1 MLNRLK
7 TVFVRTYEAL
17 RGYYELDGP
26 MLAAS
31 LSYFFLFG
39 IIPITFIALAAGGF
53 IWGRNPEMEQT
64 FIEQVQR
71 LLPPMTQEQV
81 LPTIIRLAKNWQIL
95 GAIAIVGFFFT
106 AVNLFNVIERG
117 LSVMLE
123 IRQRRRFWRAGTIYV
138 FFTLGV
144 FLFFTAAAVLYI
156 GFSSLRLLPFE
167 GIVRPFVGALKEIFS
182 FIVYFVAFLLIYTL
196 LPYKKPKVTS
206 TASVS
211 AVVAIAW
218 LVAQRIY
225 GIILTVVST
234 RTKIYGAL
242 TGSVLSLIWIYIL
255 MTMLLM
261 GARLIHEFERPP
273 VPVSG
278 EDATE

>member
-1 MLNRLK
+1 MYRALK
-7 TVFVRTYEAL
+7 
-17 RGYYELDGP
+17 GYYELDGP

-31 LSYFFLFG
+31 LAYFFLFG

-53 IWGRNPEMEQT
+53 IWGKNPALEQS
-64 FIEQVQR
+64 FIDQVQR
-71 LLPPMTQEQV
+71 VLPPLAQEQV
-81 LPTIIRLAKNWQIL
+81 LPTLVRFAKNWEIL

-123 IRQRRRFWRAGTIYV
+123 IRERRRFWKAGAVYV

-144 FLFFTAAAVLYI
+144 FLFFTAAAILYI

-167 GIVRPFVGALKEIFS
+167 GVIQPFVGVLKEIFS
-182 FIVYFVAFLLIYTL
+182 FIIFFVAFLLIYTL
-196 LPYKKPKVTS
+196 LPHKKPRIQS

-211 AVVAIAW
+211 VIVSIAW

-225 GIILTVVST
+225 GIILTLAST

-242 TGSVLSLIWIYIL
+242 TGSILSLIWIYIL

-261 GARLIHEFERPP
+261 GARLIHELEQPKEGRER
-273 VPVSG
+273 
-278 EDATE
+278 T

>member
-1 MLNRLK
+1 MSSKRN
-7 TVFVRTYEAL
+7 VFHRIYEAL
-17 RGYYELDGP
+17 KGYYQLDGP

-39 IIPITFIALAAGGF
+39 IIPLTFIALAAGGF
-53 IWGRNPEMEQT
+53 IWGKNPALEQS
-64 FIEQVQR
+64 FIGQVQR
-71 LLPPMTQEQV
+71 ILPPLAQEQV
-81 LPTIIRLAKNWQIL
+81 LPTLVRFAKNWEIL
-95 GAIAIVGFFFT
+95 GAIAIAGFFFT

-123 IRQRRRFWRAGTIYV
+123 IKQRRRFWKSSAVYV

-144 FLFFTAAAVLYI
+144 FLFFAAAAILYI
-156 GFSSLRLLPFE
+156 GFSSLKLLPFE
-167 GIVRPFVGALKEIFS
+167 GIIKPFVGALKEIFS
-182 FIVYFVAFLLIYTL
+182 FIIYFVAFLLIYTL
-196 LPYKKPKVTS
+196 LPYKKPRIS
-206 TASVS
+206 CTASV
-211 AVVAIAW
+211 AAIISVAW

-225 GIILTVVST
+225 GVILTLAST

-242 TGSVLSLIWIYIL
+242 TGSILSLVWIYIL

-273 VPVSG
+273 ELVSD
-278 EDATE
+278 EDATD

>member
-1 MLNRLK
+1 MLNRLRN
-7 TVFVRTYEAL
+7 VFERTYEAL
-17 RGYYELDGP
+17 KGYYELDGP

-53 IWGRNPEMEQT
+53 IWGRNPELEQT

-81 LPTIIRLAKNWQIL
+81 LPTLIRFAKNWQIL

-123 IRQRRRFWRAGTIYV
+123 IKQRRRYWKAGMIYV

-144 FLFFTAAAVLYI
+144 FLFFAAAAILYI
-156 GFSSLRLLPFE
+156 GFSSIKLLPFE
-167 GIVRPFVGALKEIFS
+167 GIVKPFVGILKEVFS
-182 FIVYFVAFLLIYTL
+182 FIIYFVAFLLIYTL

-206 TASVS
+206 TASISAIVS
-211 AVVAIAW
+211 IAW
-218 LVAQRIY
+218 LIAQRIY

-242 TGSVLSLIWIYIL
+242 TGSILSLIWIYIL

-261 GARLIHEFERPP
+261 GARMIHEFERQPKAI
-273 VPVSG
+273 S
-278 EDATE
+278 DAGK